1 MQWAE
6 RAADLAVVGGG
17 GAGGG
22 KDSKVAPIG
31 CDGVV
36 AWMARFFVS
45 GGPFFLGQVYD
56 ARVRRVR

>member
-6 RAADLAVVGGG
+6 RAADVAVVGGG

-22 KDSKVAPIG
+22 EDSKVAPIG

-45 GGPFFLGQVYD
+45 GAPFFFGSS
-56 ARVRRVR
+56 VRC